1 MNLKDK
7 ILMIDHLNVF
17 QNMVIQLT
25 TIKIIMDDEM

>member
-17 QNMVIQLT
+17 QNMVNQLT
-25 TIKIIMDDEM
+25 TIKMIMDDEM